1 MAAAF
6 SGKANAITLAT
17 QPKEGDSWIIYL
29 SWKIRGKPGQRLG
42 KVLKM
47 ISANTCW
54 LGWRLGVCL
63 SRNAFFILCA
73 LIRRQDK

>member
-54 LGWRLGVCL
+54 LGWRLGSL
-63 SRNAFFILCA
+63 SIQERFFYLMRTYPQA
-73 LIRRQDK
+73 G